1 MAMTVVLQQTMP
13 EGTTVELLDEVTQQM
28 GVETNPPPGLMV
40 HTHFMRDGHVQ
51 VIDVWDSEDAYAA
64 FRDQTLMPAMQKV
77 TAAHGMDMSQGAE
90 PETVMTTV
98 SGLIRGR

>member
-1 MAMTVVLQQTMP
+1 MAMTVVMQQTMP

-28 GVETNPPPGLMV
+28 GVETKPPAGLMV
-40 HTHFMRDGHVQ
+40 HTHFLRDGHVE

-77 TAAHGMDMSQGAE
+77 AAKHGMDMSQGPL
-90 PETVMTTV
+90 PETTFTTV
-98 SGLIRGR
+98 SGLVRGR